1 MHEAFHIARSG
12 RPGAVLV
19 DVPQD
24 LSRADIPYEPVDKV
38 HLPGYQPTTEGNTKQ
53 IRLAAKALA
62 NSRRPVIYGGGGIV
76 NASAAKEF
84 TELCLSDKLPV
95 TCTLMGLGVVRGRPG
110 DLARA
115 CSACTARAPP
125 TTRWTRPT

>member
-1 MHEAFHIARSG
+1 M
-12 RPGAVLV
+12 LV

-76 NASAAKEF
+76 NANASKEF

-95 TCTLMGLGVVRGRPG
+95 TCTLMGLGSFAADQEPG
-110 DLARA
+110 SG

-125 TTRWTRPT
+125 TTPWTRPT